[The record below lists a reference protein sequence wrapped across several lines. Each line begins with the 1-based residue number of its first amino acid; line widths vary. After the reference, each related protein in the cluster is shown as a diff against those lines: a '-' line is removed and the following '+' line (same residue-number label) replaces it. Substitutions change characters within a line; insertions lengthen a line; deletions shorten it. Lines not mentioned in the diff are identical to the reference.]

1 MSLEQS
7 LLDEQ
12 GKKRPVVD
20 KMLEQSLLDEQGKS
34 KVADDKRGNIK
45 KAMTQPAPTE
55 PCYKGNTDDTEEHPH
70 HVTKRGSPSDILQCK
85 KHQGKVKDLPDL
97 TEYMKKKGIYGQY
110 MEYKMGYSKWRQGE
124 AIFVKGEM
132 TVASFEKQH
141 EKMAFDFWY
150 PTVQQF
156 TFRRTISFWCGV
168 LQLQGSLLFMW
179 DPFFQDKDLTFD
191 LYKGDLVDSSELT
204 YWMTKFPIL
213 AGGTLYLIGIYMGY
227 FNFINIDTGADKLA
241 KGSVKWFHCDVKQL
255 VSLGCERD
263 SFVGVF
269 CYMFGALFYSVAQI
283 CDLFPGALSNY
294 SVFLVEWPF
303 LIGGFL
309 FFIAGCSEVSINEVY
324 CSKPNTL
331 VWWVSAFNCLGGL
344 CFWLSCV
351 PSLVGEETTRIGVAG
366 DFSYI
371 IAASMS
377 MKMWQ
382 SEQFGGALIPVLNA
396 GHSHRDE
403 AHGSDTDS
411 KHGDMGSL
419 FVEYDKKTG
428 AHHIVRKSSLE
439 DKNHKPLNQ
448 VLNPK
453 LSFRGLLFMH
463 VYAFIGASQIINCC
477 HCLHQWNQ
485 AHTEH
490 DPRKFE
496 RVTNTFLKSFVFCMF
511 SYAILLLQSYSV
523 HGPKKDNQPW
533 RTLWIILRSLS
544 VIILA
549 NSVLTLKVLFDFD
562 YGGQHS

>member
-7 LLDEQ
+7 LLDDIGAKADEE
-12 GKKRPVVD
+12 GESEVAVGNKLKKA
-20 KMLEQSLLDEQGKS
+20 MSQSAPMHADAFE
-34 KVADDKRGNIK
+34 VADD
-45 KAMTQPAPTE
+45 TE
-55 PCYKGNTDDTEEHPH
+55 DHPH

-150 PTVQQF
+150 PAVQQF
-156 TFRRTISFWCGV
+156 TFRRTISFWTGV
-168 LQLQGSLLFMW
+168 LQLQGSILFAW
-179 DPFFQDKDLTFD
+179 DPFFQDKLSVE
-191 LYKGDLVDSSELT
+191 LNKGNLGDLEDFSQLT

-227 FNFINIDTGADKLA
+227 FNFINIDTGAEKLA
-241 KGSVKWFHCDVKQL
+241 KGSVKWFHCDFKEL
-255 VSLGCERD
+255 VRLGVHRD
-263 SFVGVF
+263 SFLGVF
-269 CYMFGALFYSVAQI
+269 FYLFGALCYSVAQI
-283 CDLFPGALSNY
+283 CDIFPSVFSNY
-294 SVFLVEWPF
+294 HGILVEWPF
-303 LIGGFL
+303 IIGGFL
-309 FFIAGCSEVSINEVY
+309 FFIAGCSEISINEVY
-324 CSKPNTL
+324 RSRPNTL
-331 VWWVSAFNCLGGL
+331 VWWVSTFNCLGGL

-351 PSLVGEETTRIGVAG
+351 PMLVGEETTRIGVVG

-428 AHHIVRKSSLE
+428 AHHIVRKSSKIS
-439 DKNHKPLNQ
+439 DKTQKPLNQ

-453 LSFRGLLFMH
+453 LSWRGLLFMH
-463 VYAFIGASQIINCC
+463 IYAFIGASQTINCC

-490 DPRKFE
+490 DTLKFE
-496 RVTNTFLKSFVFCMF
+496 RVTNTFLKSFVFGSF
-511 SYAILLLQSYSV
+511 SYAILLLQSFSV

-562 YGGQHS
+562 YGGHHS